1 LEFFQYF
8 WHFKSEIM
16 CKFTTIILLFGIL
29 LIGTTEIV
37 AQNADIKILNSIY
50 DIKNTVGL
58 SQAISNTTTI
68 TSFGVPIT
76 MATVAIINKDDK
88 LLKNAIYTTA
98 ALGVNTIFTY
108 SLKHSFKRLR
118 PYNAYPEDYTALD
131 YSTGGS
137 PSFPSGH
144 TSLAFTTATSLSLI
158 YPKWY
163 VIAPSYLWAGYV
175 GYSRMNLG
183 VHYPSDVL
191 AGALLGAGSAYVTYK
206 INEWYW
212 KKHENKKLLPLRNY
226 FK

>member
-1 LEFFQYF
+1 
-8 WHFKSEIM
+8 M
-16 CKFTTIILLFGIL
+16 RKFTTIILLFGIL
-29 LIGTTEIV
+29 LIGTAEIK

-50 DIKNTVGL
+50 DVKSTVGL

-76 MATVAIINKDDK
+76 MATVALIKNDDK
-88 LLKNAIYTTA
+88 LFKDAIYTTA

-118 PYNAYPEDYTALD
+118 PYNAYPEDYTAFD
-131 YSTGGS
+131 YSKGGS

-144 TSLAFTTATSLSLI
+144 TSLAFTTATSLSLL

-163 VIAPSYLWAGYV
+163 VIAPSFAWATYV

-191 AGALLGAGSAYVTYK
+191 AGAILGAGSAYLTYK
-206 INEWYW
+206 INAWYW
-212 KKHENKKLLPLRNY
+212 KKHEDKKLLPLRNY